1 FNLRY
6 PGQYF
11 DAESGL
17 HYNYFRSYDPR
28 TGRYT
33 QSDPI
38 GLDGGW
44 NRFTYVEGN
53 PLLFVDPLGLYT
65 EIIVWGQAPGLT
77 SSWGHM
83 SGNINGRNYSF
94 GPDGW
99 DKTYKTAEDY
109 INRQGSSDIDREGRG
124 IILKLTPTQEGE
136 LAQCVSSFSNYHAG
150 TNNCANPWLQC
161 LQKGG
166 FVSPGNRPD
175 IIPSDV
181 WRIIESSPN
190 ATGQTRYP
198 GRRPIYWS
206 R

>member
-1 FNLRY
+1 M
-6 PGQYF
+6 
-11 DAESGL
+11 
-17 HYNYFRSYDPR
+17 
-28 TGRYT
+28 
-33 QSDPI
+33 
-38 GLDGGW
+38 GG
-44 NRFTYVEGN
+44 NA
-53 PLLFVDPLGLYT
+53 LSKIDPLGLYT

-99 DKTYKTAEDY
+99 DRTYKNAEDY
-109 INRQGSSDIDREGRG
+109 ANRQGSLDIDREGRG

-150 TNNCANPWLQC
+150 SNNCANPWLQC
-161 LQKGG
+161 LKTGG
-166 FVSPGNRPD
+166 FVSPGNRSD

-181 WRIIESSPN
+181 WKIIESSPN

>member
-1 FNLRY
+1 
-6 PGQYF
+6 
-11 DAESGL
+11 
-17 HYNYFRSYDPR
+17 
-28 TGRYT
+28 
-33 QSDPI
+33 
-38 GLDGGW
+38 
-44 NRFTYVEGN
+44 
-53 PLLFVDPLGLYT
+53 
-65 EIIVWGQAPGLT
+65 
-77 SSWGHM
+77 M

-181 WRIIESSPN
+181 WKIIESSPN
-190 ATGQTRYP
+190 ATGQTHYR

>member
-1 FNLRY
+1 M
-6 PGQYF
+6 
-11 DAESGL
+11 S
-17 HYNYFRSYDPR
+17 
-28 TGRYT
+28 
-33 QSDPI
+33 
-38 GLDGGW
+38 
-44 NRFTYVEGN
+44 
-53 PLLFVDPLGLYT
+53 FVGPLGLYT
-65 EIIVWGQAPGLT
+65 EIILWGQAPGLR

-83 SGNINGRNYSF
+83 SGNINGRNHSF

-99 DKTYKTAEDY
+99 DKHSKNAEDY
-109 INRQGSSDIDREGRG
+109 ISRQGNSDIDREGRG

-136 LAQCVSSFSNYHAG
+136 LGQCVRSFSNYHSGA
-150 TNNCANPWLQC
+150 NNCANPWLQC

-181 WRIIESSPN
+181 WKIIESSPN